1 MQNIGT
7 QQNLEPLL
15 AATMFKV
22 KEEYEF
28 VSRYLLVM
36 KLFVKT
42 WVDKLSDSDCSFLI
56 IDVWLN
62 TNIMWHYTVQTCKF
76 VQFRVGVKTQR

>member
-1 MQNIGT
+1 
-7 QQNLEPLL
+7 
-15 AATMFKV
+15 MFKV

-42 WVDKLSDSDCSFLI
+42 WVDKLSDSDC
-56 IDVWLN
+56 
-62 TNIMWHYTVQTCKF
+62 K
-76 VQFRVGVKTQR
+76 